1 LPLSAGRA
9 VLLSA
14 AMTVDSRSLRLE
26 ALDRALT
33 RNPDAIEPRHE
44 RAGLLREERRFEAA
58 KQDYLEILRRQPD
71 HFGALNDFGML
82 VLNAGYREAAR
93 SLFREA
99 VRRHPGNANGRVN
112 LGNLLSLLGEHA
124 EARAEF
130 EAALAA
136 DPGHVH
142 AHRGM
147 GNVLAET
154 GDAAGAKAH
163 RDKGFA
169 GHFLTALPYRGDE
182 APVSV
187 LLLVSAAGGNI
198 PASALLDDR
207 HFKTTVL
214 VTEYD
219 DPKMPLPP
227 HDLVFNSIGDADLC
241 RDGLKA
247 ACAVLKRTARPV
259 INHPRAV
266 LQTGRAANVE
276 RLRGLSHVVTP
287 RMAKLPLRL
296 LHGENAGVTIAEKG
310 FAFPLLLRAP
320 GFHTGRHFIRAE
332 TPQSLAA
339 AVVRVPGEDAWLI
352 EELDA
357 SDDDGLFCK
366 YRVMIV
372 DRKLYPLHLAI
383 SSDWKVHYFTADMAN
398 SPQNRAKDAAF
409 LDDMAGTIGPRGMAA
424 LDHICTALA
433 LDYGG
438 VDFAVN
444 RSGDILFFEAN
455 ATMVVYPPLDDPKWA
470 YRRPAVEAVLSAVR
484 AMLMERSVADS
495 AA

>member
-1 LPLSAGRA
+1 
-9 VLLSA
+9 
-14 AMTVDSRSLRLE
+14 
-26 ALDRALT
+26 
-33 RNPDAIEPRHE
+33 
-44 RAGLLREERRFEAA
+44 
-58 KQDYLEILRRQPD
+58 
-71 HFGALNDFGML
+71 
-82 VLNAGYREAAR
+82 
-93 SLFREA
+93 
-99 VRRHPGNANGRVN
+99 
-112 LGNLLSLLGEHA
+112 
-124 EARAEF
+124 
-130 EAALAA
+130 
-136 DPGHVH
+136 
-142 AHRGM
+142 
-147 GNVLAET
+147 
-154 GDAAGAKAH
+154 
-163 RDKGFA
+163 
-169 GHFLTALPYRGDE
+169 LPYRGDE

-207 HFKTTVL
+207 YFKTTVL

-219 DPKMPLPP
+219 DPKMPLPL
-227 HDLVFNSIGDADLC
+227 HDFVFNSIGDADLC
-241 RDGLKA
+241 RDGLES

-266 LQTGRAANVE
+266 LQTGRAANAE
-276 RLRGLSHVVTP
+276 RLCGLSHVVTP

-296 LHGENAGVTIAEKG
+296 LRGEDAGVTISEKG
-310 FAFPLLLRAP
+310 FGFPLLLRAP

-339 AVVRVPGEDAWLI
+339 AVAEMPGDDAWLI

-357 SDDDGLFCK
+357 RDGDGLFRK

-372 DRKLYPLHLAI
+372 DRKIYPLHLAI
-383 SSDWKVHYFTADMAN
+383 SSDWKVHYFTAHMAN

-409 LDDMAGTIGPRGMAA
+409 LDDMASTIGPRGMAA
-424 LDHICTALA
+424 LDRVRTALA

-438 VDFAVN
+438 IDFAVN
-444 RSGDILFFEAN
+444 RGGEILLFEAN